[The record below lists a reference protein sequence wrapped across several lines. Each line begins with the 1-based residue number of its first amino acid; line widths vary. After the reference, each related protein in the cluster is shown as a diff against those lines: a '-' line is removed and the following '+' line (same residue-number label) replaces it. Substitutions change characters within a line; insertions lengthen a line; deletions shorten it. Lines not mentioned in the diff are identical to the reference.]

1 MNKKILSAIVGL
13 SSLFFLYS
21 CGNDDPAPIPTPT
34 TDSTYYAT
42 NKQIKELMVNNY
54 YWAIPDDVSMLK
66 ETSSYFTDL
75 KNKQDSISN
84 LQKLSDLTIESTY
97 DVGFDYGVNRY
108 ADGKL
113 FYIIYYVKPNSSAFY
128 AGLERGWVISKVNG
142 IAITEDNKM
151 ELLSDQAKNS
161 EGHKVKLIVLDPTQ
175 GNTADFTITATLNT
189 PENPENPLYVTPGTN
204 PIITDN
210 GNRVGYFVYNAFE
223 SSFDKQLVEKLQ
235 SFSGQ
240 VDYLVIDLRYNVG
253 GSYKSALTLAS
264 ALVKSRTNKDVFL
277 VNQMRLKNE
286 SYTLIDTSE
295 SVSIPKLGDQLKKVY
310 VITGKTTQGM
320 GNAFINSLSSY
331 LGSDL
336 VVAGEKSIGTNRT
349 EGYSTIDDTWRM
361 HIVTGKWANKDGNS
375 TFNTVPTLLANDV
388 NENIILP
395 LSALGNPQETILAAV
410 LNNIKGVTT
419 YRSFEYSNNFGIV
432 SPSLKAKA
440 KLYQSGIEL
449 K

>member
-13 SSLFFLYS
+13 SCFFFLYS
-21 CGNDDPAPIPTPT
+21 CGNDDPAPIPTY
-34 TDSTYYAT
+34 DSTYYAT

-175 GNTADFTITATLNT
+175 GNTADFTITATLNN
-189 PENPENPLYVTPGTN
+189 PEVQENPLYVSPNTN

-210 GNRVGYFVYNAFE
+210 GNRVGYFVYNAFA
-223 SSFDKQLVEKLQ
+223 SQYDKQLVEKLQ

-240 VDYLVIDLRYNVG
+240 IDYLVIDLRYNVG

-264 ALVKSRTNKDVFL
+264 AIVKNRTDKDVFL
-277 VNQMRLKNE
+277 INQMRLKNE
-286 SYTLIDTSE
+286 PYLLINTSE
-295 SVSIPKLGDQLKKVY
+295 SVTIPQLGDQLKKVY
-310 VITGKTTQGM
+310 VITGQTTQGI
-320 GNAFINSLSSY
+320 GDAFINSLRPY

-336 VVAGEKSIGTNRT
+336 VVAGEESVGTNRT
-349 EGYSTIDDTWRM
+349 ESYSTIDNTWRM
-361 HIVTGKWANKDGNS
+361 FIVTGKWADRDGNS
-375 TFNTVPTLLANDV
+375 TFNTVPSLPENDV
-388 NENIILP
+388 NRDYIRP
-395 LSALGNPQETILAAV
+395 LQALGSPQETILAAI
-410 LNNIKGVTT
+410 LKNIKDGTT
-419 YRSFEYSNNFGIV
+419 TSSLRSLSNYRMV
-432 SPSLKAKA
+432 SPSLNDKAR
-440 KLYQSGIEL
+440 LYKSDIEL